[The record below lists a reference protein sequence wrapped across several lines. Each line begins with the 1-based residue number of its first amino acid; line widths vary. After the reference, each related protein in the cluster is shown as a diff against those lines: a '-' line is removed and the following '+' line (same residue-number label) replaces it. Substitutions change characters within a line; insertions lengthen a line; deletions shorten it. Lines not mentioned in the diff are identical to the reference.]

1 LKIAFRNN
9 QPMSSAPLTQTSRVD
24 ITLAR
29 AERRREMLQ
38 RLAEQGMA
46 IADRLTNRT
55 VAPEIGGAVV
65 QHALAYAKI
74 ARGVRLALILE
85 ARLEGRILAYGK
97 GDMTALVE
105 METVSTA
112 QRTREIGRPE
122 RAPADADAGSDHDGA
137 GERAEHD
144 RLPAGGF
151 RAWVETI
158 CDNLG
163 VDPDWSCWSDE
174 EGFVRDDGQPV
185 TEWPVRKG
193 PMSSLPRS
201 GDGGLAA
208 SGREPG
214 GGKAPRLES
223 GEIEKRDQGDTAR
236 DPPTPLPP

>member
-1 LKIAFRNN
+1 
-9 QPMSSAPLTQTSRVD
+9 MSSEPAAQTPQAD

-29 AERRREMLQ
+29 AKRRLEMLQ

-85 ARLEGRILAYGK
+85 ARLEGRIIAYCN
-97 GDMTALVE
+97 GDAAALVE
-105 METVSTA
+105 AETGSTA
-112 QRTREIGRPE
+112 PRAREIGRAE
-122 RAPADADAGSDHDGA
+122 RAPADADAEDPRDHDSA

-144 RLPAGGF
+144 RLPTGGF
-151 RAWVETI
+151 RAEVETI

-163 VDPDWSCWSDE
+163 LEPDWSCWSDE
-174 EGFVRDDGQPV
+174 EGFIRDDG
-185 TEWPVRKG
+185 K
-193 PMSSLPRS
+193 SSLPRS
-201 GDGGLAA
+201 GEGGLAA

-214 GGKAPRLES
+214 GGKASCQESWQPETGINAEQRAIPPPRSRPEGGSRPSPLR
-223 GEIEKRDQGDTAR
+223 GREKT
-236 DPPTPLPP
+236 